1 MSNGMNGSMY
11 TGGDSVRKVI
21 EQDCRQVA
29 LPWWRAEQ
37 LDSMRGSRRGLCTC
51 DSLSAAPFAGTGAE
65 TRSTFVNTGAMTRIP
80 PQACAR
86 REPSQ
91 SRSEARC
98 VRLARSSCAVASSR
112 QGARQT
118 LAAHV
123 ISFLS
128 YRLSATMLALVTD
141 IPKTSIRLP
150 NFP

>member
-1 MSNGMNGSMY
+1 
-11 TGGDSVRKVI
+11 
-21 EQDCRQVA
+21 
-29 LPWWRAEQ
+29 
-37 LDSMRGSRRGLCTC
+37 MRGSRRALCTC
-51 DSLSAAPFAGTGAE
+51 DTLSAAPFAGAGALTRIDVVDTGAHD
-65 TRSTFVNTGAMTRIP
+65 SDSAP
-80 PQACAR
+80 AYAR